1 MLTLPNIN
9 SPNTLVNRP
18 VLVADSVRPSSPLPA
33 IEPTTAVSRERSRAE
48 NKVPEG
54 VPANAGQASGRT
66 VKSAAARETLADRAL
81 PTSSSGAVD
90 PAQSNS
96 QPPSEKTAVQKAL
109 ETQVKSLL
117 NDIWKASAVAV
128 NFLLGRDEPTA
139 SQLAV
144 STEPLSAIHQSL
156 SGRKPFVG
164 TLPQSSGS
172 SSSSSGSGV
181 YSARGAGDA
190 SSSNATGQLLD
201 VLA

>member
-18 VLVADSVRPSSPLPA
+18 LLVADSVRPSSPLPA

-54 VPANAGQASGRT
+54 VQGNSGQVQGRSTKPAA
-66 VKSAAARETLADRAL
+66 VRETLVDRAL
-81 PTSSSGAVD
+81 SASAS
-90 PAQSNS
+90 PAAGKGLLNE
-96 QPPSEKTAVQKAL
+96 QPPVEKTEVQKAL

-117 NDIWKASAVAV
+117 SDIWKASATAV
-128 NFLLGRDEPTA
+128 NFLLGREEPTA
-139 SQLAV
+139 VQLAV
-144 STEPLSAIHQSL
+144 SAEPLSAIQQSL

-164 TLPQSSGS
+164 IPPDSVAVNNS
-172 SSSSSGSGV
+172 SSATGV
-181 YSARGAGDA
+181 YSALGADDNSPNKG
-190 SSSNATGQLLD
+190 TGQLLN

>member
-18 VLVADSVRPSSPLPA
+18 ALVADSVRPSSPLPA

-54 VPANAGQASGRT
+54 VPSNAGQPSGRP
-66 VKSAAARETLADRAL
+66 VKSAAARETLADRVL
-81 PTSSSGAVD
+81 PPSSSG
-90 PAQSNS
+90 PADSVQGDN

-117 NDIWKASAVAV
+117 NDIWKASAAAV

-139 SQLAV
+139 SQIAV
-144 STEPLSAIHQSL
+144 STEPLSAIQQSL

-164 TLPQSSGS
+164 TVPQLPGSGNS
-172 SSSSSGSGV
+172 LGGAGV
-181 YSARGAGDA
+181 YSARGAGDT